1 MSPVHGADLLLRGRR
16 VVTPEGMRE
25 ASIHVADGRIERVAP
40 YDDVPAGREVVEAG
54 GLVVLPGL
62 VDTHVHVNEPGRTQ
76 WEGFAPATR
85 AAAAGGV
92 TTILD
97 MPLNSIPPTTTP
109 DALRQKREAAEG
121 ACRVDVGF
129 WGGAIPMYLGLL
141 AGLHAEGV
149 FGFKAFLCPSGVDE
163 FPSLDL
169 AQLRSAMEEIAA
181 FDGLLIVHAELPGP
195 IDEARER
202 LANADPFAYST
213 YLASRPAEAEKD
225 AIAAV
230 VQAAAETGCRAHVLH
245 LSAATALP
253 LLRDAPRVSVETCP
267 HYLTFAAEEIEA
279 GRTDHK
285 CAPPVRDSVNRER
298 LWDGLLDGTI
308 RAVVSDHSPCPP
320 DLKGGSFFDAWG
332 GIASL
337 QLGLRAVWTG
347 ARARG
352 CSIEDVA
359 RWMSAGPAALAGLE
373 RKGAI
378 AEGRDADLV
387 LFDPE
392 ASGLCD
398 PGELHHRS
406 AVTPY
411 AWRPLDGR
419 VAATYLRG
427 QEIYAN
433 GTLREPPAGIL
444 LTRDSA

>member
-1 MSPVHGADLLLRGRR
+1 
-16 VVTPEGMRE
+16 
-25 ASIHVADGRIERVAP
+25 
-40 YDDVPAGREVVEAG
+40 
-54 GLVVLPGL
+54 
-62 VDTHVHVNEPGRTQ
+62 
-76 WEGFAPATR
+76 
-85 AAAAGGV
+85 
-92 TTILD
+92 

-109 DALRQKREAAEG
+109 DALRQKREAADG

-195 IDEARER
+195 IDEATQR
-202 LANADPFAYST
+202 LAGEDPFAYAT
-213 YLASRPAEAEKD
+213 YLASRPERAEEE

-230 VQAAAETGCRAHVLH
+230 VEAAAETGCRAHVLH
-245 LSAATALP
+245 LSAASALP
-253 LLRDAPRVSVETCP
+253 LLRDAPGVSAETCP

-285 CAPPVRDSVNRER
+285 CAPPIREASNRER
-298 LWDGLLDGTI
+298 LWDGLREGAI

-320 DLKGGSFFDAWG
+320 DLKAGSFFDAWG

-337 QLGLRAVWTG
+337 QLGLRVVWTG

-359 RWMSAGPAALAGLE
+359 RWMSAGPAAVAGLE

-387 LFDPE
+387 LFDPD

-398 PGELHHRS
+398 PGELYHRS

-427 QEIYAN
+427 QEVYAN
-433 GTLREPPAGIL
+433 RKLREPPVGAL
-444 LTRDSA
+444 LTRGSG